1 MIGDTEGFFTKPG
14 RAVRVGDCLSM
25 QPACPQTASVR
36 VILAPDSQESLAGTT
51 AAASQGLHGCVL
63 IQVTKAP
70 ESLEI
75 QGLGDAED
83 NHSTTEVKTA
93 SQN

>member
-1 MIGDTEGFFTKPG
+1 MTLKGSFTEPG
-14 RAVRVGDCLSM
+14 RAVNAGDCLSM

-36 VILAPDSQESLAGTT
+36 VILALGSQESLAGTT
-51 AAASQGLHGCVL
+51 TAASSQGLHGCVL

-70 ESLEI
+70 KSLEI

-83 NHSTTEVKTA
+83 NHLTAEVKTT
-93 SQN
+93 S